1 MALEAGRNYI
11 LYPEKQGEEKKK
23 RRVSKL
29 NLDLL
34 DKIEQDIYEA
44 NKKVLLRSESMDRIK
59 FRPKIFQPEDSQLRL
74 LRRNALAKRR
84 PSLPRR
90 MDFEAFKAERSAP
103 NMTSVYDERE
113 WTREVWCEWFDE
125 VIPLLDGTFA
135 KDAKLQKTDNDH
147 EGIRFS
153 EVIISKKHII
163 SRSKLKNSK
172 LKNCNF

>member
-11 LYPEKQGEEKKK
+11 LYPEKQGEEKKKK

-135 KDAKLQKTDNDH
+135 KDAKSRKNDTDA

-153 EVIISKKHII
+153 EVIISKNI
-163 SRSKLKNSK
+163 
-172 LKNCNF
+172 